1 MAGVGVLLQRLFPRR
16 VLSLPLTHV
25 VWGERRLQTDPS
37 HLAMANHSLAVLRVF
52 EVQVREPGFG
62 LARGAKGWVC
72 DSVIRRHRLHNVRS
86 ADVKTEYTWS

>member
-52 EVQVREPGFG
+52 EVQVRELGVGTRCKGLGLRFG
-62 LARGAKGWVC
+62 HPAAPTSQC
-72 DSVIRRHRLHNVRS
+72 PQC
-86 ADVKTEYTWS
+86 